1 MNVVNGMAR
10 TVSPHI
16 FLLFSYTVW
25 NPNVMCMSVCDS
37 QTVGE
42 RIYWRREKCGSIQL
56 NTQMNDEDQLYKCV
70 V

>member
-1 MNVVNGMAR
+1 
-10 TVSPHI
+10 
-16 FLLFSYTVW
+16 
-25 NPNVMCMSVCDS
+25 MCMSVCDS